1 MKNEFLKNI
10 LKHELLS
17 RQKQSNKT
25 KKSEAFLGKRKIF
38 VRNWAK
44 EISKKKFYFYKERQS
59 KAALKLEFAFGFK
72 LITTEQVQDF
82 GENRL
87 KRWS

>member
-1 MKNEFLKNI
+1 MNY
-10 LKHELLS
+10 
-17 RQKQSNKT
+17 
-25 KKSEAFLGKRKIF
+25 FLGRSNQTKQKNRKLF
-38 VRNWAK
+38 WVNERFLF
-44 EISKKKFYFYKERQS
+44 EIEQRKFQKKIYFYKERES